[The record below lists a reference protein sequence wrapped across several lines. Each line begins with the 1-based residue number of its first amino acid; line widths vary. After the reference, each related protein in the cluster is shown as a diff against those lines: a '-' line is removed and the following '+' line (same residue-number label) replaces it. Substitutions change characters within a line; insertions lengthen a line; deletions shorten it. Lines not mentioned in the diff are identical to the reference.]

1 MQVRGR
7 LGAVMS
13 AQGSVLSLSVGR
25 VWPARIERLECVL
38 RKTGARLD
46 AAAPRLT
53 VVHGARAAAHYPP
66 LRLLP

>member
-1 MQVRGR
+1 MRGR

-13 AQGSVLSLSVGR
+13 AQGSVLSLAAGR
-25 VWPARIERLECVL
+25 LWPARIERLECVL

-46 AAAPRLT
+46 AAAPRLA
-53 VVHGARAAAHYPP
+53 VVRGTRAATHYPP